1 MKWLEVSLTASA
13 EAAEAVAEVL
23 SRYAQGGV
31 VFEAGPCGLST
42 GPITIRAYL
51 PADEH
56 LEASKRRVAEGLWHL
71 SQIVPVPA
79 PVFHPIADSDWA
91 EAWKEHLTVVRAG
104 RRTVICPSWLDYT
117 PSTED
122 VVVHLDPGMAFG
134 TGLHPTTQMCLAR
147 VEELVR
153 PGTTVLDLG
162 TGSGILAIAAAKLG
176 GEVLAI
182 DNDRTAVKTAL
193 ENIAANEVQ
202 SKVRVVH
209 GSLAEA
215 ERTYNVV
222 FVNILAQVIVKM
234 LLEGLATRLCR
245 EGTLVTS
252 GILSHQKP
260 EVDAALKQAGL
271 ILSDDWHQEDW
282 VCMAAKSRRPN
293 PR

>member
-1 MKWLEVSLTASA
+1 MNWLEVSLTASA

-42 GPITIRAYL
+42 GPVTVRAYL
-51 PADEH
+51 SADEH

-71 SQIVPVPA
+71 SQIVPIPA
-79 PVFHPIADSDWA
+79 PIFRPVADSDWA
-91 EAWKEHLTVVRAG
+91 EAWKANLTVVRVG
-104 RRTVICPSWLDYT
+104 RHTVICPSWLDYA
-117 PSTED
+117 PSAED
-122 VVVHLDPGMAFG
+122 VVVRLDPGMAFG
-134 TGLHPTTQMCLAR
+134 TGLHPTTQLCLAR

-182 DNDRTAVKTAL
+182 DNDRTALKTAL
-193 ENIAANEVQ
+193 ENVAANEVQ
-202 SKVRVVH
+202 SRVHVVQ

-215 ERTYNVV
+215 ERTYDVV

-234 LLEGLATRLCR
+234 LAEGLVTRVR
-245 EGTLVTS
+245 SDGTVVTS

-271 ILSDDWHQEDW
+271 VLSDDWQQEDW
-282 VCMAAKSRRPN
+282 VCVAAKNREPRPG
-293 PR
+293 